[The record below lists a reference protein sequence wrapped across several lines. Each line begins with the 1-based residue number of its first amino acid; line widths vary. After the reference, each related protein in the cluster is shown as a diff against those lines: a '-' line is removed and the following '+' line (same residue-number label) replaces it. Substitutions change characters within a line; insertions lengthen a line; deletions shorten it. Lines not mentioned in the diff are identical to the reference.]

1 MAKLTK
7 RPNCLVRTDRLN
19 LIREKLSFFYNDPCI
34 IYLEKFCL
42 SLKVAGTWRDAT
54 PTSLAPDGVLHLI
67 TELDGLASKR
77 NH

>member
-1 MAKLTK
+1 MPKLTK
-7 RPNCLVRTDRLN
+7 RPNCLVRTDRLT
-19 LIREKLSFFYNDPCI
+19 LITEKLVSFYNDPCI

-42 SLKVAGTWRDAT
+42 SLKVSETWTDAT